1 MPKYHQCSAEL
12 SHFNAA
18 RCRLILTSH
27 KQFDDFF
34 FISVFSFSRSSFQ
47 IVIFSLSHS
56 LLFYDHQH
64 RNASARPISPL
75 MAVITPYFP
84 SMSLIHLTVG
94 FPLCC
99 CPSILIKPE
108 LNDQQWLCAGAHPSQ
123 HVSERPPVVMWAH
136 TYKPV
141 LMGALLL
148 IISSTWLDAAFC
160 WRGEKILIICYEQK
174 KKIDWKSS
182 DWPLEWNMNITIVL
196 K

>member
-1 MPKYHQCSAEL
+1 MLLDLDFTQTAWWLFLRKC
-12 SHFNAA
+12 
-18 RCRLILTSH
+18 
-27 KQFDDFF
+27 FF
-34 FISVFSFSRSSFQ
+34 FQPFFVSDCHFP
-47 IVIFSLSHS
+47 LSHS
-56 LLFYDHQH
+56 LPFYDRQH

-84 SMSLIHLTVG
+84 SMSLIHLMVG

-141 LMGALLL
+141 QTIIDNFKHMARCSILLK
-148 IISSTWLDAAFC
+148 
-160 WRGEKILIICYEQK
+160 RRKKYELFVMSRK
-174 KKIDWKSS
+174 K
-182 DWPLEWNMNITIVL
+182 V
-196 K
+196 